1 MQVTEVTAE
10 GLKREYKIIVAADE
24 IESKVSERLKKL
36 AKTAKVPG
44 FRPGKVPVSLLR
56 KQHHKALM
64 GEALEQAVDEGSKKA
79 IADNELKPALR
90 PKIEVT
96 SFDEGADLEFKLD
109 LEVLPTVPELDVKT
123 IALTRQVAEVSE
135 ERVRESLERLAAGQK
150 DYKPVTE
157 ARETAAGDQVL
168 IDFEGRL
175 DGELFEGGAAEDFEL
190 ELGGG
195 RFIPGFEDQLIGK
208 NVGDDVMVEVTF
220 PEDYGA
226 AELAG
231 KAATFAVKIKELR
244 QGEPVPVD
252 DELAK
257 KMGLED
263 LADLE
268 KRIRERTAEAHKQA
282 SRAKLKRQLLDKL
295 AESHDFGVPQGMVDL
310 EFDAIWKQL
319 VDEME
324 RTGTTFAAGEQS
336 EEDARKEYRDIAE
349 RRVRLGL
356 ILSEIGTKNEITVEP
371 QELQQALMAQARRF
385 PGQEREVFEFY
396 RSNAA
401 ALEQL
406 RAPIFEDKVVDFI
419 IELAQV
425 SEETVSVDELMRD
438 PDEEETPAEGSEEKS
453 A

>member
-1 MQVTEVTAE
+1 
-10 GLKREYKIIVAADE
+10 
-24 IESKVSERLKKL
+24 
-36 AKTAKVPG
+36 
-44 FRPGKVPVSLLR
+44 
-56 KQHHKALM
+56 
-64 GEALEQAVDEGSKKA
+64 
-79 IADNELKPALR
+79 
-90 PKIEVT
+90 
-96 SFDEGADLEFKLD
+96 
-109 LEVLPTVPELDVKT
+109 
-123 IALTRQVAEVSE
+123 
-135 ERVRESLERLAAGQK
+135 
-150 DYKPVTE
+150 
-157 ARETAAGDQVL
+157 
-168 IDFEGRL
+168 
-175 DGELFEGGAAEDFEL
+175 
-190 ELGGG
+190 
-195 RFIPGFEDQLIGK
+195 
-208 NVGDDVMVEVTF
+208 
-220 PEDYGA
+220 
-226 AELAG
+226 
-231 KAATFAVKIKELR
+231 
-244 QGEPVPVD
+244 
-252 DELAK
+252 
-257 KMGLED
+257 
-263 LADLE
+263 
-268 KRIRERTAEAHKQA
+268 
-282 SRAKLKRQLLDKL
+282 
-295 AESHDFGVPQGMVDL
+295 MVDL

-324 RTGTTFAAGEQS
+324 RTESSFDTGEQS